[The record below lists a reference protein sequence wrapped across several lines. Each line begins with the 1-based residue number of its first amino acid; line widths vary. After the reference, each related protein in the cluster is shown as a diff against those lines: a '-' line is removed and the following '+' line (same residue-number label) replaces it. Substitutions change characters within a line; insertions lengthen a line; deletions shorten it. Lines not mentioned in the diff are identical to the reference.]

1 MVTRRGFIT
10 RSSLVALSPLVPAF
24 LARTAD
30 AAGVEKD
37 GRVLVVV
44 QLDGGNDGINTVV
57 PHKDEG
63 YAEHRKSLRLPP
75 QQLVKVTDAVGLH
88 QAMRPMADLLEKGQL
103 AIVQGVGYPN
113 PSRSHFES
121 MAVWQS
127 ARRDPRDHNQYG
139 WLGRAFDDVKPAQ
152 GPAFVYAG
160 AGELP
165 VALRGRRAVASAM
178 TRPED
183 FLLDQL
189 VKAPATRESSEDDL
203 ASFVQRYAV
212 DARASADRMADV
224 FNSAQGGPPYPSS
237 ALAKHLQ
244 MIARLIKGGAG
255 AQVYYARQ
263 GGYDTHA
270 GQFGTHNQLLR
281 DLSEGIAAFIKDMEE
296 AKLLERVVL
305 LSFSEFGRTV
315 KENGSAGTDHGT
327 AGPVLLAGPVAK
339 AGLIGETPSLTD
351 LDPKHGDLKV
361 QYDFRQVYASVI
373 EDWLG
378 ISSKSALGKEYTPV
392 PLFA

>member
-1 MVTRRGFIT
+1 MVTRRDFLA

-24 LARTAD
+24 LARTAS

-37 GRVLVVV
+37 RRVLVVV

-63 YAEHRKSLRLPP
+63 YAEHRRSLRLTS
-75 QQLVKVTDAVGLH
+75 QQLIKVTDEVGLH
-88 QAMRPMADLLEKGQL
+88 QAMRPVADILEKGRL

-139 WLGRAFDDVKPAQ
+139 WLGRAFDAVEQPQ
-152 GPAFVYAG
+152 GAAFVYAG

-165 VALRGRRAVASAM
+165 VALRGRRAVASAL

-183 FLLDQL
+183 FLLDPL
-189 VKAPATRESSEDDL
+189 VKGTEVKERPGEDL
-203 ASFVQRYAV
+203 TAFVQRYAV
-212 DARASADRMADV
+212 DARSSAERMAEV
-224 FNSAQGGPPYPSS
+224 FRSSQGGPSYPSS
-237 ALAKHLQ
+237 ALAKHMQ

-255 AQVYYARQ
+255 ARVYYARQ
-263 GGYDTHA
+263 GGYDTHSA
-270 GQFGTHNQLLR
+270 QVGTHFQLLR
-281 DLSEGIAAFIKDMEE
+281 DLSEAIAAFIKDMDD

-315 KENGSAGTDHGT
+315 KENGSSGTDHGT

-339 AGLIGETPSLTD
+339 SGLIGDTPSLTD

-361 QYDFRQVYASVI
+361 QYDFRQVYASVL

-378 ISSKSALGKEYTPV
+378 ISSKSALGEEYSKV
-392 PLFA
+392 SLFA